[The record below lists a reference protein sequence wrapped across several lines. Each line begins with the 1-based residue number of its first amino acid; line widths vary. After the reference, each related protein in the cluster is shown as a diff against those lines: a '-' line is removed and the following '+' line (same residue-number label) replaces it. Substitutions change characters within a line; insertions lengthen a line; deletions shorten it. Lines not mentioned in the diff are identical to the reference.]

1 LNNLTIIN
9 LEHKNQR
16 VLTTA
21 QIADFYE
28 TDTVR
33 IAQNYIRN
41 VDKYREGI
49 HNFKLEGEELKQF
62 KTDYQ
67 IDSALN
73 ASSIM
78 LWTEKGA
85 LLHAKSLNTN
95 KAWEVYEEL
104 VDTYFRTK
112 QLQPQT
118 IEDLII
124 MQAQSMKE
132 MKSQV
137 NQLQLTTQ
145 TIKDTVISTPDN
157 WREDINRMFN
167 KIVQAVGDKQYREL
181 RSESYKLLEERAHVD
196 LGRRLSNQQD
206 RMKFE
211 GVSKSAIAKVNKMD
225 ILEADPKLKEIYAAI
240 VKEYTIK
247 YVA

>member
-1 LNNLTIIN
+1 MNELKVI
-9 LEHKNQR
+9 EHQNQR
-16 VLTTA
+16 VLTTQQLA
-21 QIADFYE
+21 EFYE
-28 TDTVR
+28 TDTMR
-33 IAQNYIRN
+33 ITQNYLRN
-41 VDKYREGI
+41 IGRYELGV
-49 HNFKLEGEELKQF
+49 HNFKIEGEELKSF

-67 IDSALN
+67 IDIPSN
-73 ASSIM
+73 TSSLM

-85 LLHAKSLNTN
+85 LLHAKSLNTD
-95 KAWEVYEEL
+95 KAWEVYGEL
-104 VDTYFRTK
+104 VDTYFRAK
-112 QLQPQT
+112 QLQPQS

-124 MQAQSMKE
+124 MQAQSVKE
-132 MKSQV
+132 LKQQV
-137 NQLQLTTQ
+137 NLLQLTTQ

-211 GVSKSAIAKVNKMD
+211 GSSKSAIAKVNKMD

-240 VKEYTIK
+240 VKEFTIK